1 MSNKALW
8 AQAAELMGEQELA
21 RRFRVWINNLI
32 KKELARRSNMSVSE
46 LFLQQAGEVL
56 KDLNE
61 LTGRRYT
68 LTDETK
74 SMVRG
79 RMSAGA
85 SVEDFKKVHRVMCAR
100 WLEDPKMR
108 DYLRPSTLYR
118 AGHFDEYLALSYE
131 KKAEA
136 GAQAAK
142 GVSPEWRAQEAAADA
157 KLAAELIRRPWWDF
171 DSWAEFMRWTL
182 QFPDADSLE
191 RYQMPARIRRM
202 RTAPGMM
209 MKILQGDVDWAE
221 AEYEQIKADRGDN
234 E

>member
-46 LFLQQAGEVL
+46 LFLQQAGEIL
-56 KDLNE
+56 ADLNE

-74 SMVRG
+74 SMIRG

-85 SVEDFKKVHRVMCAR
+85 SVDDFKKVHRVMCAR

-118 AGHFDEYLALSYE
+118 AGHFDEYLALSFE
-131 KKAEA
+131 KGKTE
-136 GAQAAK
+136 GQRDR
-142 GVSPEWRAQEAAADA
+142 GPTPEWRAQEAAADA
-157 KLAAELIRRPWWDF
+157 KLAEKLLKRAWWAF
-171 DSWAEFMRWTL
+171 DTWDEFMRWTL
-182 QFPDADSLE
+182 QFPDADSLG
-191 RYQMPARIRRM
+191 RYEMPERIRKM
-202 RTAPGMM
+202 RHAPQML
-209 MKILQGDVDWAE
+209 MKVLTGPVDWAE
-221 AEYEQIKADRGDN
+221 AEYEQIKADRGEN
-234 E
+234 G